1 MTRSL
6 EYELEKNLRNAIIL
20 QAGQDGITLFNNPV
34 GTAWAGKYNSAQQCV
49 MYPRAVRYG
58 LAVGSSDTIGI
69 TPIEITPDMVGK
81 KIGVFTAVEVKLNK
95 NGSYGETKEQKNF
108 GKFVQRNGGI
118 YVCADKYSDI
128 TNYLAEKNL
137 KVAK

>member
-1 MTRSL
+1 MSKSV

-20 QAGQDGITLFNNPV
+20 QAGQDGIHLFNNPV
-34 GTAWAGKYNSAQQCV
+34 GTAWTGKYNSATQSV
-49 MYPRAVRYG
+49 IFPRAIKYG

-69 TPIEITPDMVGK
+69 TPVEITPDMVGST
-81 KIGVFTAVEVKLNK
+81 IGVFTAVEVKLDK

-118 YVCADKYSDI
+118 YVCADRYSDI
-128 TNYLAEKNL
+128 TNYLSEKNI